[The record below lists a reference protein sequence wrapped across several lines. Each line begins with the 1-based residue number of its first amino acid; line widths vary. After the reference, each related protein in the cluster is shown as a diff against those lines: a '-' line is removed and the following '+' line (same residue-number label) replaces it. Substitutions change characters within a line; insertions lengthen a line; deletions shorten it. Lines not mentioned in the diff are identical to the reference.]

1 MQNHVL
7 NDNLNSLNKNS
18 LNPLMKQ
25 ALGVTSPYS
34 AGSDLEIS
42 QKQIE
47 ILEDAIKRY
56 ERLEDIKKFSKI
68 ALNDIETVTED
79 EIKRAIELENTVSI
93 DNELAVL
100 NLIQNEGFLN
110 DLESA
115 DFSEILSADSDSLE
129 NTDKLEFSET
139 AEFEETDFLDFNQN
153 SLEDFISSDFDPSD
167 FLA

>member
-1 MQNHVL
+1 
-7 NDNLNSLNKNS
+7 
-18 LNPLMKQ
+18 MKQ

-100 NLIQNEGFLN
+100 NSKRRIF
-110 DLESA
+110 
-115 DFSEILSADSDSLE
+115 
-129 NTDKLEFSET
+129 K
-139 AEFEETDFLDFNQN
+139 
-153 SLEDFISSDFDPSD
+153 
-167 FLA
+167 